1 SNGGIERH
9 DRQSTCE
16 CFGRLRRSHHA
27 QSHINAEHAGA
38 LPDEFG
44 ICDEIEGWQSELDA
58 PSPQLNRQV
67 GPNAGRLAQC
77 QSQGKCKGLAHCLI
91 LYSIIACLRTSSRYF
106 LDSDSKRLAKI
117 CSRVSRLSGDS
128 FVLSFLP
135 QTANICS
142 PWAVTSGAVKRP
154 TGILPSTSRSCG
166 VKSAEF
172 RVTGSRTA
180 TSRKVRA
187 RARPSLQEANLPRRF
202 SPSLRLAATTP
213 SLEPRATTIIT
224 G

>member
-1 SNGGIERH
+1 SNGGIESH

-16 CFGRLRRSHHA
+16 CCGRLRRSHQA
-27 QSHINAEHAGA
+27 QSHVSAEHAGA

-67 GPNAGRLAQC
+67 GSNAGRLAQC
-77 QSQGKCKGLAHCLI
+77 QSQREGKGLAHCFFFSFIFARLWTFSSSFFI
-91 LYSIIACLRTSSRYF
+91 LYSITAFLRTSSRYF

-128 FVLSFLP
+128 FVLSFLA

-142 PWAVTSGAVKRP
+142 PWAVTSGEVK
-154 TGILPSTSRSCG
+154 
-166 VKSAEF
+166 
-172 RVTGSRTA
+172 
-180 TSRKVRA
+180 
-187 RARPSLQEANLPRRF
+187 
-202 SPSLRLAATTP
+202 
-213 SLEPRATTIIT
+213 
-224 G
+224 